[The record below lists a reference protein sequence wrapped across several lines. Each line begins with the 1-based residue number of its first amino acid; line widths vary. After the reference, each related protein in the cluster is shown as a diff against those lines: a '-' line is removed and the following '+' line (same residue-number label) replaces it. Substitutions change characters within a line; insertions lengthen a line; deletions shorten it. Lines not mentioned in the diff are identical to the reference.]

1 MASIANEYKIDKGE
15 VYDELN
21 DKITLE
27 VDTLRTEI
35 RVFKLEQKKIDK
47 RLEKFSDEM
56 YEKIEKLTKTT

>member
-1 MASIANEYKIDKGE
+1 MASIANDYKIDKGE
-15 VYDELN
+15 VYDQLN

>member
-1 MASIANEYKIDKGE
+1 MASIANEYKIDKVE